1 MKCQKSKMKRLLAGG
16 LAGLAF
22 HPAALFACSAC
33 YGQSDSPL
41 ARGMNWGIFTLLGVV
56 VFVLGT
62 IGTFFVYL
70 GKRSATATGATESG
84 ATPEPGQQD

>member
-1 MKCQKSKMKRLLAGG
+1 MKTLLAGG

-22 HPAALFACSAC
+22 QPLTLLACSAC

-56 VFVLGT
+56 VFVLGFIT
-62 IGTFFVYL
+62 TFFVYL
-70 GKRSATATGATESG
+70 GKRAATTAGSGETGAPPES
-84 ATPEPGQQD
+84 DRKV